1 MYSHGTVS
9 QTEIMTTLRNLQERV
24 DAERL
29 DCARPLIDA
38 LRHAVMRDAQLAG
51 TPPGTLT
58 VQGWF
63 NLIERWE
70 DELERIPSR
79 RARYVK
85 SFLQDLLEQAEVA
98 GSPIGMAIEELCAL
112 VDDTAGAKSTR
123 QAA

>member
-1 MYSHGTVS
+1 
-9 QTEIMTTLRNLQERV
+9 MTTLRNLQERV